1 MELKILGQTAAEL
14 AEKTPS
20 EWFMWPFSRGYGE
33 SFWPTAAKFIFVA
46 FIFAAICVFLRFL
59 YGPNGKFRDK
69 ELDKEYEELR
79 QQELQK
85 LEAEYLR
92 GEITK
97 EQYEWRKE
105 RT

>member
-1 MELKILGQTAAEL
+1 MDVQNIGQAAKQI
-14 AEKTPS
+14 ASNATS

-33 SFWPTAAKFIFVA
+33 GFWPTAAKFLFVA
-46 FIFAAICVFLRFL
+46 AIFAGICLFLRFL

-69 ELDKEYEELR
+69 ELDREYEEIR
-79 QQELQK
+79 QKELQR
-85 LEAEYLR
+85 LEDKFR
-92 GEITK
+92 SGEITK